1 MLILQP
7 GVGGVGGCRNW
18 EWCASEGRLGG
29 KGEGDRLGMECDV
42 LILQPGGGGGL
53 GMECS

>member
-1 MLILQP
+1 MHL
-7 GVGGVGGCRNW
+7 R
-18 EWCASEGRLGG
+18 EG

-42 LILQPGGGGGL
+42 LILQPGGGGVGGGL